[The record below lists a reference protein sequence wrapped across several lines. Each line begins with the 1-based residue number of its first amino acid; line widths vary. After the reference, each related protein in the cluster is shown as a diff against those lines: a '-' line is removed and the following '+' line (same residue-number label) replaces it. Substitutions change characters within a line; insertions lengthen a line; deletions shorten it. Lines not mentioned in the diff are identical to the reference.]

1 MVFAR
6 VDNQRQSRNEFY
18 LIQERYFRPKLN
30 NVDLV
35 VYVVK
40 NTSKLEQNVISDIR
54 RFFTFAIS
62 NDHWY
67 VKLSTSKKGVF
78 FYTATSF

>member
-18 LIQERYFRPKLN
+18 LIQEPYFRPKLN
-30 NVDLV
+30 NVHLV
-35 VYVVK
+35 VYVVN

-62 NDHWY
+62 NDHW
-67 VKLSTSKKGVF
+67 
-78 FYTATSF
+78 

>member
-62 NDHWY
+62 NDHW
-67 VKLSTSKKGVF
+67 
-78 FYTATSF
+78 

>member
-18 LIQERYFRPKLN
+18 LIQKRYFRPKLN
-30 NVDLV
+30 NVHLV
-35 VYVVK
+35 VYVVN

-62 NDHWY
+62 NDHW
-67 VKLSTSKKGVF
+67 
-78 FYTATSF
+78 

>member
-35 VYVVK
+35 VYVVH

-62 NDHWY
+62 NDHW
-67 VKLSTSKKGVF
+67 
-78 FYTATSF
+78 

>member
-6 VDNQRQSRNEFY
+6 VDNQRQSRYEFY

-62 NDHWY
+62 NDHW
-67 VKLSTSKKGVF
+67 
-78 FYTATSF
+78 